1 MRSEAAM
8 KSTNMILEGLLR
20 QVKPVDFYAIANT
33 KGDKE
38 FKIKNRDVIVIA
50 IDEILRLAEN
60 KLCLNNG
67 KTYVYNG
74 FYWSEV
80 EENMLKS
87 FLGEAAARQ
96 GIDKLASKH
105 FNYREHLLKQ
115 FESAAYLPEPE
126 EDPDK
131 VLINLQN
138 GTLEISAS
146 EQTIKLREF
155 KSSDFL
161 KYQLSFNYKPLLKA
175 PIFESY
181 LQHVLPDAE
190 SRKAL
195 LEYLGYLFIKHS
207 SKRLKLEKVLI
218 LLGTGENGKSVLFEV
233 MESLL
238 GKENV
243 SNYSLA
249 NLTDNTGNTRAQIA
263 DKILN
268 YATEINGSIGSDH
281 FKAMASGEP
290 ITARLLYK
298 DTVNLTQY
306 AKLIFNCNELP
317 KEVENTHGFFR
328 RFMIIPFEVTV
339 PKEEQD
345 NQLSNK
351 IIASELSGVLNL
363 IIQNLQDLLQRGQ
376 FTKCDA
382 IEKAREE
389 YQLESDSVRM
399 FLHETMYQPSKRCT
413 QLLKSLYT
421 NYADYCKDSGNKPL
435 AKPRFSK
442 RLQSLGYSKGQDRNG
457 VFFFVEEKT
466 SKDFIQASPSSP
478 LSQTVADREESEER
492 EAILQRFEFSEEL

>member
-1 MRSEAAM
+1 M
-8 KSTNMILEGLLR
+8 KSTNMILEGLLSH
-20 QVKPVDFYAIANT
+20 VKPVDFYNIANP

-38 FKIKNRDVIVIA
+38 FKLKNRDVIVIA

-155 KSSDFL
+155 KASDFL
-161 KYQLSFNYKPLLKA
+161 KYQLTFIYDSSAKA
-175 PIFESY
+175 PLFVDY

-218 LLGTGENGKSVLFEV
+218 LLGTGANGKSVLYEV

-238 GKENV
+238 GKENL
-243 SNYSLA
+243 SHYSLA
-249 NLTDNTGNTRAQIA
+249 KLTDNAGNARAKFA

-268 YATEINGSIGSDH
+268 YATEINGAIGSDY

-290 ITARLLYK
+290 VSARLLYK
-298 DTVNLTQY
+298 DEITLTQY
-306 AKLIFNCNELP
+306 PKMIFNCNELP
-317 KEVENTHGFFR
+317 KEVENTNGFFR
-328 RFMIIPFEVTV
+328 RFMIIPFEVTI

-351 IIASELSGVLNL
+351 IIKSELSGVLNL
-363 IIQNLQDLLQRGQ
+363 IIHNLQDLLQRGQ
-376 FTKCDA
+376 FPKCDA

-413 QLLKSLYT
+413 LLLKKLFTDYT
-421 NYADYCKDSGNKPL
+421 EYCRESGNKPL

-442 RLQSLGYSKGQDRNG
+442 RLQSLGYSKGQDRYG
-457 VFFFVEEKT
+457 VFYFVEEKT
-466 SKDFIQASPSSP
+466 SKVFTTGSPPSP
-478 LSQTVADREESEER
+478 PSHSEADREESEER

>member
-1 MRSEAAM
+1 
-8 KSTNMILEGLLR
+8 MILEGLLR
-20 QVKPVDFYAIANT
+20 QIKPVDFYAIANT

-38 FKIKNRDVIVIA
+38 FKLKNRDVIVIA

-74 FYWSEV
+74 CYWSEV

-155 KSSDFL
+155 KASDFL
-161 KYQLSFNYKPLLKA
+161 KYQLTFIYDSSAKA
-175 PIFESY
+175 PLFVDY

-218 LLGTGENGKSVLFEV
+218 LLGTGENGKSVLYEV

-238 GKENV
+238 GKENL
-243 SNYSLA
+243 SHYSLA
-249 NLTDNTGNTRAQIA
+249 KLTDNAGNARAKFA

-268 YATEINGSIGSDH
+268 YATEINGAIGSDY

-290 ITARLLYK
+290 VSARLLYK
-298 DTVNLTQY
+298 DEITLTQY
-306 AKLIFNCNELP
+306 PKMIFNCNELP
-317 KEVENTHGFFR
+317 KEVENTNGFFR
-328 RFMIIPFEVTV
+328 RFMIIPFEVTI

-351 IIASELSGVLNL
+351 IVKSELSGVLNL
-363 IIQNLQDLLQRGQ
+363 IIHNLQDLLQRGQ
-376 FTKCDA
+376 FPKCDA

-413 QLLKSLYT
+413 LLLKKLFTDYT
-421 NYADYCKDSGNKPL
+421 EYCRESGNKPL

-442 RLQSLGYSKGQDRNG
+442 RLQSLGYSKGQDRYG
-457 VFFFVEEKT
+457 VFYFVEEKT
-466 SKDFIQASPSSP
+466 SKVFTTGSPPSP
-478 LSQTVADREESEER
+478 PSHSEADREESEER
-492 EAILQRFEFSEEL
+492 EAILQSFEFFEEI

>member
-1 MRSEAAM
+1 M

-20 QVKPVDFYAIANT
+20 QIKPVDFYAIANT

-38 FKIKNRDVIVIA
+38 FKLKNRDVIVIA

-74 FYWSEV
+74 CYWSEV

-155 KSSDFL
+155 KASDFL
-161 KYQLSFNYKPLLKA
+161 KYQLTFIYDSSAKA
-175 PIFESY
+175 PLFVDY

-218 LLGTGENGKSVLFEV
+218 LLGTGANGKSVLYEV

-238 GKENV
+238 GKENL
-243 SNYSLA
+243 SHYSLA
-249 NLTDNTGNTRAQIA
+249 KLTDNAGNARAKFA

-268 YATEINGSIGSDH
+268 YATEINGAIGSDY

-290 ITARLLYK
+290 VSARLLYK
-298 DTVNLTQY
+298 DEITLTQY
-306 AKLIFNCNELP
+306 PKMIFNCNELP
-317 KEVENTHGFFR
+317 KEVENTNGFFR
-328 RFMIIPFEVTV
+328 RFMIIPFEVTI

-351 IIASELSGVLNL
+351 IVKSELSGVLNL
-363 IIQNLQDLLQRGQ
+363 IIHNLQDLLQRGQ
-376 FTKCDA
+376 FPKCDA

-413 QLLKSLYT
+413 LLLKKLFTDYT
-421 NYADYCKDSGNKPL
+421 EYCRESGNKPL

-442 RLQSLGYSKGQDRNG
+442 RLQSLGYSKGQDRYG
-457 VFFFVEEKT
+457 VFYFVEEKT
-466 SKDFIQASPSSP
+466 SKVFTTGSPPSP
-478 LSQTVADREESEER
+478 PSHSEADREESEER
-492 EAILQRFEFSEEL
+492 EAILQSFEFFEEI

>member
-1 MRSEAAM
+1 M
-8 KSTNMILEGLLR
+8 KSTKKILEKLLS
-20 QVKPVDFYAIANT
+20 QVKPVDFYNIANP

-38 FKIKNRDVIVIA
+38 FKLKNRDVIVIA

-115 FESAAYLPEPE
+115 FESAAFMPEPE
-126 EDPDK
+126 TDPDK

-146 EQTIKLREF
+146 EQTIILKEF
-155 KSSDFL
+155 KAEDFL
-161 KYQLSFNYKPLLKA
+161 KNQLTFKYDPLAKA
-175 PIFESY
+175 PLFETFLSE
-181 LQHVLPDAE
+181 VLPDAD

-195 LEYLGYLFIKHS
+195 LEYLGYIFIKHS
-207 SKRLKLEKVLI
+207 SKKLKLEKVLI
-218 LLGTGENGKSVLFEV
+218 LLGTGFNGKSVLYDT
-233 MESLL
+233 MKMLL
-238 GKENV
+238 GEENV
-243 SNYSLA
+243 SEYSLA
-249 NLTDNTGNTRAQIA
+249 KLTDNTGNCRAKFA

-268 YATEINGSIGSDH
+268 YSTEINGAIGSDY

-290 ITARLLYK
+290 VSARLLYK
-298 DTVNLTQY
+298 DEIILTQY
-306 AKLIFNCNELP
+306 PKLIFNCNELP
-317 KEVENTHGFFR
+317 REVENTHGFFR
-328 RFMIIPFEVTV
+328 RFMIIPFEVTI
-339 PKEEQD
+339 PPEKRD
-345 NQLSNK
+345 IHLANK
-351 IIASELSGVLNL
+351 IIESELSGVLNL
-363 IIQNLQDLLQRGQ
+363 IIQNLQDLLQQGE
-376 FTKCDA
+376 FTKCDK

-399 FLHETMYQPSKRCT
+399 FLYEKRYQPSKRCT
-413 QLLKSLYT
+413 LLLQRLFFDYT
-421 NYADYCKDSGNKPL
+421 EHCRESGNKPL
-435 AKPRFSK
+435 SKPRFSK
-442 RLQSLGYSKGQDRNG
+442 RLQNLGYTKGQDRYG

-466 SKDFIQASPSSP
+466 SKVFTTGSP
-478 LSQTVADREESEER
+478 LSPPSHFEADREESEER
-492 EAILQRFEFSEEL
+492 EAILESSKIFEGSELW